1 MYNFFDEF
9 YNLNSFDN
17 LMFSRQPLSVKFN
30 TPSTKDISPAAPW
43 TKGENC
49 YSTVV
54 RVVGINPSDV
64 EVSMEESGIVIKGES
79 DTFNEKYSQEVS
91 LGIAKDIMSN
101 IKEVN
106 YEVKNGM
113 CKVVLCMKEP
123 ECRSIAINKV
133 VGLDDAPVPDSGS
146 EPKVDKESRKSFAP

>member
-9 YNLNSFDN
+9 YNLSSFDN

-133 VGLDDAPVPDSGS
+133 VGLDDVADSGS
-146 EPKVDKESRKSFAP
+146 DSASDSDSDKE

>member
-9 YNLNSFDN
+9 YNLSSFDN
-17 LMFSRQPLSVKFN
+17 SLFSRQPLSVKFN

-43 TKGENC
+43 TKGANC

-64 EVSMEESGIVIKGES
+64 EVSMEESGTVIKGES

-113 CKVVLCMKEP
+113 CKIVLRMKEP
-123 ECRSIAINKV
+123 EHSFITINKV
-133 VGLDDAPVPDSGS
+133 VGLDDAPVPDSES
-146 EPKVDKESRKSFAP
+146 ESDSEANKE

>member
-1 MYNFFDEF
+1 MYNFFDEL

-64 EVSMEESGIVIKGES
+64 KVSMEESGIVIKGES

-133 VGLDDAPVPDSGS
+133 IGLDDAPVPDSES
-146 EPKVDKESRKSFAP
+146 EHKVDKE

>member
-9 YNLNSFDN
+9 YNLSSFDN

-30 TPSTKDISPAAPW
+30 TPSTKDISPATPW

-113 CKVVLCMKEP
+113 CKIVLRMKEP

-133 VGLDDAPVPDSGS
+133 IGLDDAPVPESESDS
-146 EPKVDKESRKSFAP
+146 EVNKE

>member
-30 TPSTKDISPAAPW
+30 TPSTKDISPAARW
-43 TKGENC
+43 TKGVNC

-91 LGIAKDIMSN
+91 LGIAKDIMSH

-133 VGLDDAPVPDSGS
+133 VGLDDAPVPDSES
-146 EPKVDKESRKSFAP
+146 EPKVDKE

>member
-64 EVSMEESGIVIKGES
+64 EVSMGASGIVSKGEC
-79 DTFNEKYSQEVS
+79 DTLNEKYSQEVA

-133 VGLDDAPVPDSGS
+133 VGLDDAPVSDSES
-146 EPKVDKESRKSFAP
+146 EPEADKE

>member
-9 YNLNSFDN
+9 YNLSSFDN

-64 EVSMEESGIVIKGES
+64 KVSMEESGIVIKGES

-113 CKVVLCMKEP
+113 CKIVLRMKEP
-123 ECRSIAINKV
+123 EHSFIAINKV
-133 VGLDDAPVPDSGS
+133 VGLDDASVPDSDSDS
-146 EPKVDKESRKSFAP
+146 EAEKE

>member
-54 RVVGINPSDV
+54 RVVGINPTDV

-133 VGLDDAPVPDSGS
+133 VGLDDAPAPESESDSK
-146 EPKVDKESRKSFAP
+146 EDKE

>member
-1 MYNFFDEF
+1 MYTFFDDF
-9 YNLNSFDN
+9 YGLSPFDN
-17 LMFSRQPLSVKFN
+17 SLFSRQPLSVKFN

-79 DTFNEKYSQEVS
+79 NTFNEKYSQEVS
-91 LGIAKDIMSN
+91 LGIAKDIMTN

-113 CKVVLCMKEP
+113 CKIVLCMKEP
-123 ECRSIAINKV
+123 EHSFISINKV
-133 VGLDDAPVPDSGS
+133 VGLDDAPDSGS
-146 EPKVDKESRKSFAP
+146 ASASDSDKE

>member
-113 CKVVLCMKEP
+113 WNPNVVLLPLIKWLVLMTLLFLILNLNPRQIRSKEKFLHL
-123 ECRSIAINKV
+123 NN
-133 VGLDDAPVPDSGS
+133 
-146 EPKVDKESRKSFAP
+146 

>member
-9 YNLNSFDN
+9 YNLDSFDN

-79 DTFNEKYSQEVS
+79 NTFNEKYSQEVS
-91 LGIAKDIMSN
+91 LGIAKDIMTN

-113 CKVVLCMKEP
+113 CKIVLRMKEP
-123 ECRSIAINKV
+123 EHSFISINKV
-133 VGLDDAPVPDSGS
+133 VGLDDVADSGS
-146 EPKVDKESRKSFAP
+146 DSASDSDSDKE

>member
-1 MYNFFDEF
+1 MCRHKE
-9 YNLNSFDN
+9 S
-17 LMFSRQPLSVKFN
+17 
-30 TPSTKDISPAAPW
+30 AAPW

-133 VGLDDAPVPDSGS
+133 VGLDDAPVPDSES
-146 EPKVDKESRKSFAP
+146 ESKADKE

>member
-9 YNLNSFDN
+9 YNLDSFDN

-79 DTFNEKYSQEVS
+79 NTFNEKYSQEVS
-91 LGIAKDIMSN
+91 LGIAKDIMTN

-113 CKVVLCMKEP
+113 CKIVLRMKEP
-123 ECRSIAINKV
+123 EHSFISINKV
-133 VGLDDAPVPDSGS
+133 VGLDDVADSDS
-146 EPKVDKESRKSFAP
+146 DSASDSDSDKE

>member
-9 YNLNSFDN
+9 YNLSSFDN

-64 EVSMEESGIVIKGES
+64 EVSMEESGIVINVES
-79 DTFNEKYSQEVS
+79 YTFNEKYSQEVY
-91 LGIAKDIMSN
+91 LGIANDIMSN

-113 CKVVLCMKEP
+113 CKIVLRMKEP

-133 VGLDDAPVPDSGS
+133 IGLDDAPVPDSESG
-146 EPKVDKESRKSFAP
+146 PKADKE

>member
-9 YNLNSFDN
+9 YNLSSFDN

-30 TPSTKDISPAAPW
+30 TPSTMDISPAATW

-54 RVVGINPSDV
+54 RVVGINPSVV

-113 CKVVLCMKEP
+113 CKIVLRMKEP

-133 VGLDDAPVPDSGS
+133 IGLDDAPVPDSKS
-146 EPKVDKESRKSFAP
+146 ESDSEVNKE